1 MPRHKPVVQQEARYI
16 QEVPVGEY
24 LKVVRGRHVLKD
36 MRDCNRQHH
45 PVVDWTQKVYKNA
58 GYSDAA
64 MRFIVDDMDDCSRER
79 MLRKDTIVLVGFSY

>member
-1 MPRHKPVVQQEARYI
+1 MPRYKPVVQQEARYI

-36 MRDCNRQHH
+36 AIVAATH
-45 PVVDWTQKVYKNA
+45 PKYEGAWTKKVYKNA